1 MSMII
6 CKECHKE
13 KSNLAKVCPNCGF
26 KKPNFIIEVI
36 KFFWGLFF
44 LFIFGMILLTLFHS

>member
-13 KSNLAKVCPNCGF
+13 KSSLAKVCPHCGF
-26 KKPNFIIEVI
+26 KKPNCIIEFL
-36 KFFWGLFF
+36 KFSWGCFF
-44 LFIFGMILLTLFHS
+44 LFIVIMIILAAVR